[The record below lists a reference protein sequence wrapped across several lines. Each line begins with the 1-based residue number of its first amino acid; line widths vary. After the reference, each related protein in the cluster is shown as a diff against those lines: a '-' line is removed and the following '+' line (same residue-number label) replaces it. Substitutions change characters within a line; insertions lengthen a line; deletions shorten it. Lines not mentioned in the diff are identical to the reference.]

1 MNIAGYYQP
10 KNFKIEYY
18 PYDDIGTNTTGTVTL
33 SSSSPSSLDY
43 YTWSGSAV
51 NTDCYTWAESG
62 STTATFYH
70 PKYAYK
76 LFNRTGNAVCDSWA
90 EFVFNPRKSPLER
103 LKDIIQKRQA
113 PGIIIVDSKRP
124 MPLSVD
130 IREQRARETLMR
142 LIGQERYFK
151 FLKTGFVSAFNR
163 VSGRVYQIF
172 PGHGITKV
180 FENGQLTARLCVVLN
195 QDFPPT
201 DSIIMRYLLALNDEQ
216 KLWNLAIKHGI
227 EGYNKKSA
235 FVQAD
240 IRPLTDIL
248 KELKKVA

>member
-1 MNIAGYYQP
+1 
-10 KNFKIEYY
+10 
-18 PYDDIGTNTTGTVTL
+18 
-33 SSSSPSSLDY
+33 
-43 YTWSGSAV
+43 
-51 NTDCYTWAESG
+51 
-62 STTATFYH
+62 
-70 PKYAYK
+70 
-76 LFNRTGNAVCDSWA
+76 
-90 EFVFNPRKSPLER
+90 
-103 LKDIIQKRQA
+103 
-113 PGIIIVDSKRP
+113 

-172 PGHGITKV
+172 PGNGITKV

-201 DSIIMRYLLALNDEQ
+201 DSIIMRYLLA
-216 KLWNLAIKHGI
+216 IKHGI

-235 FVQAD
+235 FVQVE
-240 IRPLTDIL
+240 IRPLTDIFVTL
-248 KELKKVA
+248 RHAG